1 MLTIYLDTSALLKRY
16 LNEAGAEETR
26 QFLERAEEI
35 ATIVIARVETASA
48 LARLAFSRS
57 ITEEEGERVWKEF
70 SDDWTIIT
78 RLQVTAQAIER
89 AASLAR
95 QYRLRGYDAVHLAA
109 ALLWQE
115 SIGEQVTLATF
126 DRDLWTAG
134 RKAGMDVWPEGLV
147 LDV

>member
-26 QFLERAEEI
+26 QFLERADEI
-35 ATIVIARVETASA
+35 ATTVITRVEIASA
-48 LARLAFSRS
+48 LARLVFSNS
-57 ITEEEGERVWKEF
+57 ITVEEGERVWQEF
-70 SDDWTIIT
+70 SEDWTILT
-78 RLQVTAQAIER
+78 RLQVTGEEIER

-95 QYRLRGYDAVHLAA
+95 QYHLRGYDAVHLAA

-115 SIGEQVTLATF
+115 SLGEQVTLATF

-134 RKAGMDVWPEGLV
+134 RKAGMNVWLEALV
-147 LDV
+147 LNV